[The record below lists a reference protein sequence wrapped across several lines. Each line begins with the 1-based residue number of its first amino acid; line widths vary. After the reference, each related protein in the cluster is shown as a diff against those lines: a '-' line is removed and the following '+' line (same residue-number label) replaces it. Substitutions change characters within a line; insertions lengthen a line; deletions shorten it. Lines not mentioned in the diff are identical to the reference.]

1 MNLQQ
6 IFEIMNLSKKRI
18 EWAGNLNKE
27 VGLLKTNINK
37 EIFSWLK
44 TIFFSLIIVA
54 ICRHFL
60 FSPSTVYGESM
71 APTLKDHEKII
82 ISKVSKLEHFD
93 VIVFH
98 APDADAYYI
107 KRIIGLPGDRIEVK
121 DDTLYINDKPYKEPY
136 LKPNRNHLWAGGNF
150 TGDFTLKEITG
161 KSKVPKGH
169 LFVMG
174 DNRPV
179 SKDSRHFK
187 FIPIKSVIGEVK
199 FRFYPLKKI
208 GIPE

>member
-1 MNLQQ
+1 M
-6 IFEIMNLSKKRI
+6 K
-18 EWAGNLNKE
+18 AD
-27 VGLLKTNINK
+27 INK
-37 EIFSWLK
+37 EIFSLVK
-44 TIFFSLIIVA
+44 SILFSLAIVA
-54 ICRHFL
+54 ICRYFI
-60 FSPSTVYGESM
+60 FSPSTVHGESM
-71 APTLKDHEKII
+71 SPTLKDHEKII

-98 APDADAYYI
+98 APDSDANYV

-121 DDTLYINDKPYKEPY
+121 DDILYINGKPYKEPY
-136 LKPNRNHLWAGGNF
+136 LKPNRKNLFPGIKL

-161 KSKVPKGH
+161 KSKVPKGY

-174 DNRPV
+174 DNRLV

-187 FIPIKSVIGEVK
+187 FIPIQSVIGEVK
-199 FRFYPLKKI
+199 FRYYPLKEI